1 MLIVGVRLR
10 THLPSLEINVH
21 IYGFTLPLATEVLIS
36 SWSPMVER
44 KKKCYKRN
52 SCVHENV

>member
-21 IYGFTLPLATEVLIS
+21 IYGFTLSLATEVLIS

-44 KKKCYKRN
+44 KKKMLQKEFLCA
-52 SCVHENV
+52 